1 MHEQNLI
8 RGGFEQ
14 RQLPFK
20 NSEAQK
26 LPFWPIGQLFSLLPE
41 SSIGTDTP
49 NVAALYLSTALHRSL
64 WRKTTQPEHH
74 PDDGQAEQLLEKE
87 YMSYEP
93 LWNFVKSQIRKY
105 AKYAKY
111 GALWNF
117 EKSQIRKY
125 AKYAKY
131 GAL

>member
-41 SSIGTDTP
+41 SSIGTDTS

-64 WRKTTQPEHH
+64 WRKTTQPEYH
-74 PDDGQAEQLLEKE
+74 PDDGQAEWSLAKDQKNMSNEALEILQE
-87 YMSYEP
+87 
-93 LWNFVKSQIRKY
+93 SQIRKY

-111 GALWNF
+111 GAL
-117 EKSQIRKY
+117 
-125 AKYAKY
+125 
-131 GAL
+131 